1 MLSHDRRLR
10 FSQMERE
17 GDQLRGRFE
26 ALTSAHR
33 YFQGPGALKSIS
45 VSDPREDGSIDAVFL
60 DVRIRFELLMI
71 FSDGFEPRGRVICT
85 HRHAAY
91 GDSSDNFLGAFTFDA
106 DGVTD
111 LDSGL
116 DGQAVT
122 LQGAAPQIVLAF
134 LERAIAAN
142 RGLAPAR

>member
-1 MLSHDRRLR
+1 MLSHDRLSR

-17 GDQLRGRFE
+17 GEQLRGRFE

-60 DVRIRFELLMI
+60 DVRIRFELLLI

-91 GDSSDNFLGAFTFDA
+91 GDSLDHCLGAFTFDA

-122 LQGAAPQIVLAF
+122 LQGGAPQIVLAF

-142 RGLAPAR
+142 RCL

>member
-91 GDSSDNFLGAFTFDA
+91 GDSSDSFLGAFTFDA

>member
-91 GDSSDNFLGAFTFDA
+91 GDSSDSFLGAFTFDA

-116 DGQAVT
+116 DGQVVT

-134 LERAIAAN
+134 LERALAAN
-142 RGLAPAR
+142 RCLAPAR

>member
-1 MLSHDRRLR
+1 MLSHDRLSR
-10 FSQMERE
+10 FAQMERE
-17 GDQLRGRFE
+17 GEQLRGRFE

-33 YFQGPGALKSIS
+33 YFHGPGALKSIS
-45 VSDPREDGSIDAVFL
+45 VSDSREDGSIDAVFL
-60 DVRIRFELLMI
+60 DVRIRFQLLMI

-85 HRHAAY
+85 HRHGAY
-91 GDSSDNFLGAFTFDA
+91 GAGLDNCIGAFTFDA

-116 DGQAVT
+116 DGQVVT

-142 RGLAPAR
+142 RCL

>member
-1 MLSHDRRLR
+1 MLSQDRRSR
-10 FSQMERE
+10 FSQMQRWGE
-17 GDQLRGRFE
+17 QLRWRFE

-33 YFQGPGALKSIS
+33 YFHGPGALKSIS
-45 VSDPREDGSIDAVFL
+45 VSDPRDDGSIEAVFL
-60 DVRIRFELLMI
+60 DVRIRFQLLMI

-91 GDSSDNFLGAFTFDA
+91 GCSLDNCLGAFTFDA

-111 LDSGL
+111 LDSGV

-122 LQGAAPQIVLAF
+122 LQGCASQIVLAF
-134 LERAIAAN
+134 LDRAIAAN
-142 RGLAPAR
+142 RSL